1 MLGFGWTWSF
11 LKSRGIPLDCFQKR
25 PCSCTRD
32 FPKPILD
39 PDFKLP
45 TYVTQ
50 LVFWCQELVGEVTRA
65 LDYNFTGCC
74 PFIFVHPWL
83 CKTPTSKQTTN
94 YGWCDHFDPDRES
107 NMMAQSPFFS
117 QHNYTYMDRDIILDQ
132 MINIQYGHILHSSI
146 TSRSSVVA
154 TPMQRWSSPQHVASS
169 LRPHT
174 HTHTSIVHGNLKRS
188 W

>member
-1 MLGFGWTWSF
+1 MNMVIFEIERYSFRLFSETTLFMHSRLPEAHTWPRFQTADIRNSTSF
-11 LKSRGIPLDCFQKR
+11 LVSRARRGSDKS
-25 PCSCTRD
+25 S
-32 FPKPILD
+32 
-39 PDFKLP
+39 
-45 TYVTQ
+45 Q
-50 LVFWCQELVGEVTRA
+50 LQLHWMLS
-65 LDYNFTGCC
+65 LN
-74 PFIFVHPWL
+74 IFVHPWL

-117 QHNYTYMDRDIILDQ
+117 QHNYTYMDRDIILDP
-132 MINIQYGHILHSSI
+132 MINIQYSHILHSSI

-174 HTHTSIVHGNLKRS
+174 HTH
-188 W
+188 